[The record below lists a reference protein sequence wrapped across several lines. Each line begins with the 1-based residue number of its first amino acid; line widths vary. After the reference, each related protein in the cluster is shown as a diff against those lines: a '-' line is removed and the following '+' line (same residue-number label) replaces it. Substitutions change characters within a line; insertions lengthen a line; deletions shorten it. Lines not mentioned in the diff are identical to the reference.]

1 MTAAVAI
8 KPRIRTTMVELLD
21 WTYRRQK
28 ADIMTG
34 RSLHVPNDVL
44 EAEGIEDG
52 MFYGVSADGC
62 AQAERFFRE
71 GAIIPGTS
79 HLQAP
84 TVDDDAAAVHDAV
97 VALSQSDWL
106 GAMLIR
112 RHARSGEPPRPLTVQ
127 RWDARSYDRRGN
139 PVTDTE
145 VIGWGKAGNNRRV
158 ILEAEFTPIEPWPG
172 MPLIEASRAEY
183 IRWRLAVVKLMWLL
197 RQGEPLRRWVVA
209 EVGAARRVW

>member
-1 MTAAVAI
+1 MTATAP
-8 KPRIRTTMVELLD
+8 KPRQRTTMVELLD

-52 MFYGVSADGC
+52 MPYGVSADGC
-62 AQAERFFRE
+62 AMVERILTE

-112 RHARSGEPPRPLTVQ
+112 RYARSGEPPKPLEVR
-127 RWDARSYDRRGN
+127 RWDARSYDRRGK
-139 PVTDTE
+139 PVTAAE
-145 VIGWGKAGNNRRV
+145 VIGWERAANNRRV
-158 ILEAEFTPIEPWPG
+158 ILEAEYTPIEPWPG
-172 MPLIEASRAEY
+172 LPLIKASRAEY
-183 IRWRLAVVKLMWLL
+183 LKWRLAVVKLMWLL
-197 RQGEPLRRWVVA
+197 RQGEPLRRWIVA
-209 EVGAARRVW
+209 DVGAARRAW